1 MRRAIQITYFIM
13 APVEVTPLVQSGT
26 LQIMKKV
33 VFFNETNVLNNT
45 SQNEKYPVSSASDST
60 KIILYIL
67 NNALEKVLSFFHK
80 KEANITVNER
90 KALRQEKVKQ
100 KHCLKISC
108 RKTCQIK
115 ITCERRTNINRQ
127 FCGMTIKDKNT
138 FMFHHNQ
145 KLPTKKKQFWRN
157 HAEYNKLKYFL
168 EDRNG
173 TSQEVYK
180 MLFFSTLGYGKHM
193 FCELYWKIQT

>member
-80 KEANITVNER
+80 KKANITVNER

-145 KLPTKKKQFWRN
+145 KLPTKKNNFGGTTRNIISWNIFWR
-157 HAEYNKLKYFL
+157 
-168 EDRNG
+168 